1 MPEAADPSQ
10 WIFTLFPKVILKP
23 FLREPTHRAT
33 RANESPFEN
42 LPLPFHQT
50 VPPDI
55 LIRPQESLNRLNE
68 TQPHTP
74 GRPRNPTG
82 ASIAGEQH
90 QPLAHSAKTSP
101 SPSLPASAGP
111 VPQSP
116 GTHDPAPESV
126 PPLLSTISRPTQNT
140 RKTPSPESPTRH
152 PPTTHSRGG
161 RGTGPER
168 ALEAIKPLPSRT
180 ARKPHPTPSF
190 PASAGPIPRSP
201 VEALIPSAS
210 PGTLPPQNR

>member
-1 MPEAADPSQ
+1 M
-10 WIFTLFPKVILKP
+10 
-23 FLREPTHRAT
+23 
-33 RANESPFEN
+33 
-42 LPLPFHQT
+42 
-50 VPPDI
+50 
-55 LIRPQESLNRLNE
+55 RPN
-68 TQPHTP
+68 HTSP
-74 GRPRNPTG
+74 GRPRDRTG
-82 ASIAGEQH
+82 ASIAGEHH

-101 SPSLPASAGP
+101 SQSLPARAGP

-168 ALEAIKPLPSRT
+168 ALQANIIIPSRT
-180 ARKPHPTPSF
+180 ARKPPPLRACLRAQARSRRANPRNPTKLSTHCIGT
-190 PASAGPIPRSP
+190 AESLQG
-201 VEALIPSAS
+201 ALGENQRKRNPSAS
-210 PGTLPPQNR
+210 VPPEMA